1 LENEAIADE
10 ILSALQQLL
19 EAAGP
24 EWTLEFLNAGLQEAG
39 GGQPPQGAPPEV
51 MSQGG
56 PGAMPP
62 MPGQM
67 PQGGGRRL
75 PAGRQRLS

>member
-1 LENEAIADE
+1 MENEAIADE

-24 EWTLEFLNAGLQEAG
+24 EWTLQFLQAGLEEAANG
-39 GGQPPQGAPPEV
+39 GGEQPEM

-56 PGAMPP
+56 PQAMPP
-62 MPGQM
+62 MAQ
-67 PQGGGRRL
+67 
-75 PAGRQRLS
+75 QRPRNALSGM

>member
-1 LENEAIADE
+1 MENEAIADE
-10 ILSALQQLL
+10 ILTALQQLL

-24 EWTLEFLNAGLQEAG
+24 EWTLQFIQAGLEEASAG
-39 GGQPPQGAPPEV
+39 GEQPMQPEV

-62 MPGQM
+62 AAPKRNALAM
-67 PQGGGRRL
+67 
-75 PAGRQRLS
+75 

>member
-1 LENEAIADE
+1 MENEALADE

-24 EWTLEFLNAGLQEAG
+24 EWALQFLQAGLEEAANG
-39 GGQPPQGAPPEV
+39 GGEDMQPEM

-56 PGAMPP
+56 PQAMPP
-62 MPGQM
+62 MAQQRPRNALSGQ
-67 PQGGGRRL
+67 
-75 PAGRQRLS
+75 

>member
-1 LENEAIADE
+1 MENEALADE

-24 EWTLEFLNAGLQEAG
+24 EWTMQFLQAGLQEAAG
-39 GGQPPQGAPPEV
+39 GGEQPPEV

-56 PGAMPP
+56 PQAMPMRSQAP
-62 MPGQM
+62 
-67 PQGGGRRL
+67 RNAL
-75 PAGRQRLS
+75 AGV

>member
-1 LENEAIADE
+1 MENEAIADE

-24 EWTLEFLNAGLQEAG
+24 EWTLEFLNAGIQEAG
-39 GGQPPQGAPPEV
+39 QGGEPEV

-56 PGAMPP
+56 PQSMPA
-62 MPGQM
+62 PGRTVGKPRM
-67 PQGGGRRL
+67 M
-75 PAGRQRLS
+75 